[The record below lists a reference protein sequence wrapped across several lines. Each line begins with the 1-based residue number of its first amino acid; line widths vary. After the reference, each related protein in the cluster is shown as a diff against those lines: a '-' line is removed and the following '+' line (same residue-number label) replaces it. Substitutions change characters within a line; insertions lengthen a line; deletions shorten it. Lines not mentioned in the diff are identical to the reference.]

1 MFFYESPTVRNLI
14 DFYWQKSTKYLW
26 GWLIFNFIP
35 VSLFT
40 AFALLRIDHER
51 IVSELLAGTIGIN
64 SLLLLFEILQ
74 ITSNFREYTQDAFN
88 FIELVIILVQF
99 VTAGLFWGDALVAIA
114 SFFVSLSLL
123 LWYTKILVLLRII
136 DQLRQL
142 IRMIIEIVTGSL
154 SFMTVIFTY
163 IVAFT
168 ILMYQSRKASGT
180 DDLNFWE
187 VALEMYT
194 FGIGSYDDML
204 YSGVTMPFFIIAT
217 ILMPLILLNMLIAF
231 MGDIYGKAKDDAV
244 AINAKERI
252 AMISEISSTVIQLR
266 KIFRWINRRT
276 TQGSSQLYYILIA
289 EPYETNEG
297 SAIIETFIEHQ
308 SNKMQKYMQDQL
320 ELIDS
325 RSKLREDKLQADL
338 DVMKNQMN
346 QFQADLDSLKNQT
359 YQMSELLKKALMI
372 DENA

>member
-1 MFFYESPTVRNLI
+1 M
-14 DFYWQKSTKYLW
+14 
-26 GWLIFNFIP
+26 
-35 VSLFT
+35 SLFT

-51 IVSELLAGTIGIN
+51 IASGLLAGTIGIN